1 MLTLLIL
8 VVLSCKKDKDDEIDR
23 SIFQTQKDEIK
34 TNQKISSGY
43 KLEMPYKKL
52 EIFLG
57 KDFIPVSSFKT
68 NIDNDADEEFV
79 IAYKKNENSKI
90 FFCIFDLIKNEILK
104 KNFEFETEIYHTDG
118 FLTQT
123 QNLFQKNNT
132 GVVIEGKSQENI
144 YQLYIIIF
152 YQDNYEV
159 VGNFVADFS
168 IIVDYEEIDDE
179 KGKFTKLKNV
189 TTISND
195 ASSLNTNV
203 RKKDIFEWDENSFS
217 FKVIK
222 SEEFLPS
229 STIFSD
235 PNIFYSETTYFNYI
249 RGVWYPEKYKDIILN
264 NSYSGEITEA
274 GIRYIFFSDSPNEV
288 GIKYDD
294 YIDKYIIT
302 KIVKVWNQKPGLRLV
317 IKEFNN
323 PSEINYTNSIDLTL
337 IEANLLK
344 VQGPRRFDSENYVR
358 LSKPFGDFITE
369 KREHLTKS
377 KISDVERFLKNRF
390 ISKDEI
396 ILEFLDNKKFQLTKG
411 KESNIGVY
419 QISIDK
425 NDLIIT
431 FLSENG
437 NIVLN
442 NTNFIIKLYVDSNY
456 FSLIPIK
463 FEFDK
468 VIVQELSSID
478 FYKK

>member
-1 MLTLLIL
+1 MKIRLVMLTLLIL

-179 KGKFTKLKNV
+179 KGNSKVKNV

-203 RKKDIFEWDENSFS
+203 RKKI
-217 FKVIK
+217 
-222 SEEFLPS
+222 
-229 STIFSD
+229 
-235 PNIFYSETTYFNYI
+235 Y
-249 RGVWYPEKYKDIILN
+249 LN
-264 NSYSGEITEA
+264 G
-274 GIRYIFFSDSPNEV
+274 
-288 GIKYDD
+288 
-294 YIDKYIIT
+294 
-302 KIVKVWNQKPGLRLV
+302 
-317 IKEFNN
+317 
-323 PSEINYTNSIDLTL
+323 
-337 IEANLLK
+337 
-344 VQGPRRFDSENYVR
+344 
-358 LSKPFGDFITE
+358 
-369 KREHLTKS
+369 
-377 KISDVERFLKNRF
+377 
-390 ISKDEI
+390 
-396 ILEFLDNKKFQLTKG
+396 
-411 KESNIGVY
+411 
-419 QISIDK
+419 
-425 NDLIIT
+425 
-431 FLSENG
+431 
-437 NIVLN
+437 
-442 NTNFIIKLYVDSNY
+442 
-456 FSLIPIK
+456 
-463 FEFDK
+463 
-468 VIVQELSSID
+468 
-478 FYKK
+478 